1 MFESFTWGFSFNF
14 CLLHRQLLLKNVSL
28 TNATFIINRNVL
40 LLLLR
45 LPIGHPIVSYFL
57 CVSATRPAEGSFLS
71 YASIP

>member
-1 MFESFTWGFSFNF
+1 MFESFTWGISFNF

-28 TNATFIINRNVL
+28 TNATFIINRNV